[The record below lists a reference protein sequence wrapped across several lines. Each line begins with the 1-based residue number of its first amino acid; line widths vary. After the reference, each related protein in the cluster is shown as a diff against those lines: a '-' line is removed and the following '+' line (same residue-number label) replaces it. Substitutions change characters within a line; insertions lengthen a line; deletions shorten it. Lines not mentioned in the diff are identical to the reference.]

1 MLSPILHPPLYVVG
15 ISGSP
20 TDPSRST
27 VLLRHA
33 LKAMASS
40 GAELDEVS
48 VRDLPALAL
57 QQAEFANADVAHAL
71 AQVARADVVLVS
83 TPIYKAAYS
92 GLLKSFLDL
101 LPQDGLRGKVVL
113 PLATGGSSAHLLA
126 LDYALKPVL
135 GALGARHIL
144 DAVFATDDQ
153 FDLGADQQ
161 RVPHASVLDRID
173 RALWPVVH
181 RTAQPLGP
189 LTPLLVRQMTGTS
202 RMPC

>member
-1 MLSPILHPPLYVVG
+1 M
-15 ISGSP
+15 
-20 TDPSRST
+20 
-27 VLLRHA
+27 
-33 LKAMASS
+33 
-40 GAELDEVS
+40 
-48 VRDLPALAL
+48 
-57 QQAEFANADVAHAL
+57 
-71 AQVARADVVLVS
+71 S

-181 RTAQPLGP
+181 RTGP
-189 LTPLLVRQMTGTS
+189 TAGPPDASVGSPDDRYLPNALLTLAYALS
-202 RMPC
+202 